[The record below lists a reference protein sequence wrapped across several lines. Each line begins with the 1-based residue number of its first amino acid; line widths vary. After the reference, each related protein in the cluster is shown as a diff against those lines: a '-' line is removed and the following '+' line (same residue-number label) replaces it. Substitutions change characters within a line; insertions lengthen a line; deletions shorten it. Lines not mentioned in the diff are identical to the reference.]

1 MADTPQTPPLS
12 TLTIR
17 KATTADLPLL
27 QPLVQSAYRGE
38 PSRKGW
44 TTEADLIAGQRI
56 DPSSLLDKIN
66 NPLGAVLIAFPA
78 QDGSDVETES
88 EAAAIACCEVVLAQ
102 KPGGGEVATPGPA
115 TTCYFGLFAVDPE
128 RQRGGFGKTVLA
140 KAEEYAR
147 DTLGARRMEMTV
159 IWTREELIAWYLRRG
174 YVKTGENRP
183 WPYGEPENG
192 TPLRD
197 DLYFDVLVKD
207 LC

>member
-1 MADTPQTPPLS
+1 MAEEAPTPPLS
-12 TLTIR
+12 SLTIR

-44 TTEADLIAGQRI
+44 TTEADLIGGQRI
-56 DPSSLLDKIN
+56 DPAGLLDKIN
-66 NPLGAVLIAFPA
+66 DPLGAVLIAFPA
-78 QDGSDVETES
+78 G
-88 EAAAIACCEVVLAQ
+88 EAAGPIACCEVVLAQ
-102 KPGGGEVATPGPA
+102 KPGGGSSETPSPDPA
-115 TTCYFGLFAVDPE
+115 ATCYFGLFAVDPE
-128 RQRGGFGKTVLA
+128 QQRGGFGKTVLA
-140 KAEEYAR
+140 RAEEYAR

-159 IWTREELIAWYLRRG
+159 IWTREELISWYLRRG
-174 YVKTGENRP
+174 YVKTGEKRP
-183 WPYGEPENG
+183 WPYGQPENG